1 MKYEF
6 TYKGTVYRVTND
18 DLKYY
23 SSSDVVAEFG
33 SFDFCETLADLLMN
47 EHLSTAHCEQFALE
61 ASDEFIM
68 QNISISAE

>member
-6 TYKGTVYRVTND
+6 TYKGLVYRFTHD

-33 SFDFCETLADLLMN
+33 SVDFCETLADRLMN

-61 ASDEFIM
+61 ASDEFII
-68 QNISISAE
+68 QNTSISVE